1 MPKITKTTVDNL
13 KPQLLEQWV
22 WDTELPGFGL
32 RCTPVGRKTFVLR
45 YRTTDGKQR
54 KQAVALA
61 GVVPVDR
68 AREMARKILASVAEG
83 ADPMAERRA
92 AAPPPETK
100 TVECMFKAYVASMR
114 AKGRASAAEVE
125 RALLTAKDNAAD
137 AFGRQ
142 RAAGDVTPMD
152 VVNHV
157 SGFFKRGHRGAADKQ
172 RSYIASAFAWAMR
185 SANDYTVEHRQA
197 WGITSNPAVDVPRDT
212 GAITPRDRN
221 LSAEQL
227 KALWQ
232 ATRPGCEGFA
242 PETAACIRL
251 LIACGQRVQET
262 LRLHGSEVDLQAGLW
277 RMPAEKT
284 KGKKLPHAVPL
295 PAQVIPDLQ
304 LLVSI
309 HGQGALFPSRSAS
322 TPEQMGHH
330 SVMQAIE
337 RWYLR
342 MGAEPLQTRDLRR
355 TWKSRAHDAG
365 VDRFTRDLIQ
375 QHAKNDTGSKS
386 YDRAE
391 YLPQMREAM
400 DKWSNWIRENL
411 EDAPPALQLV
421 A

>member
-32 RCTPVGRKTFVLR
+32 RCTPGGRKTFVLR
-45 YRTTDGKQR
+45 YRTADGKQR

-61 GVVPVDR
+61 GVVLVDR
-68 AREMARKILASVAEG
+68 AREMARKILAEVAEG

-100 TVECMFKAYVASMR
+100 TVELMFKAYVASMH
-114 AKGRASAAEVE
+114 AKSRASAAEVE

-137 AFGRQ
+137 AFGRH
-142 RAAGDVTPMD
+142 RAANEVTSME

-157 SGFFKRGHRGAADKQ
+157 SDFFKRGHRGAADKQ
-172 RSYIASAFAWAMR
+172 RSYIASAFSWAMR
-185 SANDYTVEHRQA
+185 SANDYTVEHRQD
-197 WGITSNPAVDVPRDT
+197 WGITINPAATVPRDM

-221 LSAEQL
+221 LTAAQL
-227 KALWQ
+227 KALWSD
-232 ATRPGCEGFA
+232 TRPGCSGFS
-242 PETAACIRL
+242 PETAGCIRL

-262 LRLHGSEVDLQAGLW
+262 LRMEGSEIDLQAGLW
-277 RMPAEKT
+277 RIPAEKT
-284 KGKKLPHAVPL
+284 KGKKAPHTVPL
-295 PAQVIPDLQ
+295 PDQIIPDLQ
-304 LLVSI
+304 LLVAI
-309 HGQGALFPSRSAS
+309 HGQGSLFPARTGS
-322 TPEQMGHH
+322 TVEQMGHR
-330 SVMQAIE
+330 SVMQAVE
-337 RWYLR
+337 RWCER
-342 MGAEPLQTRDLRR
+342 TGAEPLQTRDLRR

-400 DKWSNWIRENL
+400 EKWSKWIRENL
-411 EDAPPALQLV
+411 EDAPPAFQLV